1 MDFVTSEYYFY
12 FLPIVFVLTMWI
24 ALGVR
29 KYQISILMLM
39 SYLFFWFASG
49 WHLILLL
56 ISTCVDW
63 TSGNKISLSNDEKV
77 KKRWLK
83 ISLITNLTILGIFK
97 YLDFFIESWNF
108 FSLKIPISP
117 EIDSLG
123 LMLPVGI
130 SFYTF
135 QTMSYTIDIFRDKSK
150 KYDSFIDFACYAA
163 FFPQLVAGPI
173 VRADHFRK
181 EIEKPIKIDSTKY
194 LGISRAVCN
203 LVSPVA

>member
-1 MDFVTSEYYFY
+1 MDFVTSEYYIY

-63 TSGNKISLSNDEKV
+63 TSGNKISLSDDEKV

-83 ISLITNLTILGIFK
+83 ISLITNLTIL
-97 YLDFFIESWNF
+97 LTD
-108 FSLKIPISP
+108 
-117 EIDSLG
+117 
-123 LMLPVGI
+123 
-130 SFYTF
+130 
-135 QTMSYTIDIFRDKSK
+135 Q
-150 KYDSFIDFACYAA
+150 
-163 FFPQLVAGPI
+163 
-173 VRADHFRK
+173 
-181 EIEKPIKIDSTKY
+181 
-194 LGISRAVCN
+194 
-203 LVSPVA
+203 